1 MKRIT
6 TLVLFFTFLMS
17 ATGRATSVRTV
28 NLLEMVALSG
38 PDLLGQMSGGRRHWC
53 MNRRKRA
60 R

>member
-28 NLLEMVALSG
+28 NLLEMVALSDRIFWG
-38 PDLLGQMSGGRRHWC
+38 KCLGAEGIG
-53 MNRRKRA
+53 A
-60 R
+60 